1 MNLLIIEDE
10 PEFISRLRSVFA
22 PEGSNNK
29 FFTPDDIGLVNEK
42 VEQGRSFEEQFLG
55 KLREAHRARAIDLV
69 LLDTDLSRFKGF
81 PISQT
86 LCRQAFQE
94 IGVPVCRY
102 KKTYSQTDSNRLKDL
117 KRIAREGAS
126 AVWVPPHLVKG
137 EDLSNLVI
145 WLQAVNAGF
154 VRIRERLQS
163 DPSML
168 EKNHGPAALLARLLG
183 KPKMRADLLG
193 YTSQNLFFFAAPL
206 SEDSDD
212 EACKP
217 DLLVQSTRLGYW
229 LFNYV
234 LTFPGPILPVAAAA
248 ALLNLSR
255 DAFDS
260 PQLKAL
266 CADAR
271 YQGPFDGVQDFYLRD
286 KLNDLV
292 DANGGSVT
300 GSAALHGIQLETLI
314 SDPEGTHA
322 YYCVLSDAPITAAQ
336 AANPSPDWIPPGA
349 DMARIDQDLLD
360 YLEPM
365 LNKR

>member
-10 PEFISRLRSVFA
+10 PEFISRLRSAFV
-22 PEGSNNK
+22 PENSSNQL
-29 FFTPDDIGLVNEK
+29 FTPDDVGLVNEK
-42 VEQGRSFEEQFLG
+42 FEPGKSFEEQFLD
-55 KLREAHRARAIDLV
+55 KLRGVHADKAIDLV
-69 LLDTDLSRFKGF
+69 LLDTDLSRFKGSS
-81 PISQT
+81 ISQT

-126 AVWVPPHLVKG
+126 AIWVPPQLVKG
-137 EDLSNLVI
+137 EDLGNLVV
-145 WLQAVNAGF
+145 WLQAINDGF
-154 VRIRERLQS
+154 ASIRERLKADS
-163 DPSML
+163 SL
-168 EKNHGPAALLARLLG
+168 LGKSHGPAAVLARLLG

-206 SEDSDD
+206 SEDSDE
-212 EACKP
+212 EAYKP
-217 DLLVQSTRLGYW
+217 DVLVQSTRLGYW

-255 DAFDS
+255 AAFES
-260 PQLKAL
+260 PQLKKF
-266 CADAR
+266 CESAR

-286 KLNDLV
+286 KLNELIDL
-292 DANGGSVT
+292 NGGDVT
-300 GSAALHGIQLETLI
+300 AATALKGIELETLE
-314 SDPEGTHA
+314 SDPVGTHA

-360 YLEPM
+360 ALDPM
-365 LNKR
+365 LSM